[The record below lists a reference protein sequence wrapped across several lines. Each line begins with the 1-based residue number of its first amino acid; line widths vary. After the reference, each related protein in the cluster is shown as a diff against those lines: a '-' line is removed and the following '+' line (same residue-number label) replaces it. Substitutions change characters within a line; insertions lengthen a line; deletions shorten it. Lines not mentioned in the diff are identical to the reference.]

1 MIKAGVV
8 TDPSYQEACRK
19 IAVHPGWVR
28 SINDGD
34 RHFISF
40 TQLCRLSGIDP
51 HKAVRWDEQG
61 MRGRDPKD
69 YHHVYPWDCGA
80 YHDFSR
86 PEAKRVDR

>member
-51 HKAVRWDEQG
+51 HKAICWDEQG
-61 MRGRDPKD
+61 MRGPRPKRLSSCLS
-69 YHHVYPWDCGA
+69 VGLWCI
-80 YHDFSR
+80 SR
-86 PEAKRVDR
+86 FFKTGGKEGR